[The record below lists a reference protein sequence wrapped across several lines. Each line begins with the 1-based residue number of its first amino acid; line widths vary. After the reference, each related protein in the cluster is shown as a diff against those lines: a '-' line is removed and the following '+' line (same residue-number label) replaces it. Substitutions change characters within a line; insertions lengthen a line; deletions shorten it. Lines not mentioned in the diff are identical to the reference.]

1 MTEKQKAKLEQ
12 EKLRVAGMR
21 AFEQEAAGQYGK
33 DGLICGIDE
42 AGRGPLAGPV
52 AAGAV
57 ILPSDHEILWLN
69 DSKKLSPK
77 KRDMLYD
84 QIREEALAWAVVMIG
99 PDRIDRINILQADYE
114 AMRLAV
120 QALQPAPSVL
130 LNDAVTI
137 PGLEIPQVPIIK
149 GDAKCLSI
157 AAASILAKVTRDR
170 YMEQLDSVYPGY
182 GFAGHKGYGTK
193 QHTQALRE
201 LGPCPAHRRSFIGN
215 YADLSAIGPAEDPEG
230 IFPMILSGGCG
241 RRPEW

>member
-21 AFEQEAAGQYGK
+21 AFEQEAAGPYGK
-33 DGLICGIDE
+33 GGLICGIDE

-57 ILPSDHEILWLN
+57 ILPADHEILWLN

-99 PDRIDRINILQADYE
+99 PDRIDQINILQADYE

-120 QALQPAPSVL
+120 QALEPAPSVL

-137 PGLEIPQVPIIK
+137 PGLEIPQRP
-149 GDAKCLSI
+149 GDPPGTHYQRGRQMP
-157 AAASILAKVTRDR
+157 VHRGG
-170 YMEQLDSVYPGY
+170 QYPGQ
-182 GFAGHKGYGTK
+182 GHQGQIYGTAG
-193 QHTQALRE
+193 QPLSRIRLRE
-201 LGPCPAHRRSFIGN
+201 A
-215 YADLSAIGPAEDPEG
+215 
-230 IFPMILSGGCG
+230 
-241 RRPEW
+241 

>member
-12 EKLRVAGMR
+12 EKLRAAGMR

-57 ILPSDHEILWLN
+57 ILPADHEILWLN

-120 QALQPAPSVL
+120 QA
-130 LNDAVTI
+130 
-137 PGLEIPQVPIIK
+137 
-149 GDAKCLSI
+149 
-157 AAASILAKVTRDR
+157 
-170 YMEQLDSVYPGY
+170 
-182 GFAGHKGYGTK
+182 
-193 QHTQALRE
+193 
-201 LGPCPAHRRSFIGN
+201 
-215 YADLSAIGPAEDPEG
+215 
-230 IFPMILSGGCG
+230 
-241 RRPEW
+241 

>member
-1 MTEKQKAKLEQ
+1 MTEKQNAKLEQ
-12 EKLRVAGMR
+12 ENLRVAGLR
-21 AFEQEAAGQYGK
+21 AFEQEAAGQHGK

-57 ILPSDHEILWLN
+57 ILPADHEILWLN

-120 QALQPAPSVL
+120 QALQPSPSVL

-215 YADLSAIGPAEDPEG
+215 YADLSAIGPAEDTQG
-230 IFPMILSGGCG
+230 VFPMILSGGCG
-241 RRPEW
+241 RRPEG

>member
-57 ILPSDHEILWLN
+57 ILPADHEILWLN

-130 LNDAVTI
+130 LNDAVTM
-137 PGLEIPQVPIIK
+137 VPIIK

-170 YMEQLDSVYPGY
+170 YMEQLDGVYPGY
-182 GFAGHKGYGTK
+182 GFAKHKGYGTK

-201 LGPCPAHRRSFIGN
+201 LGPCPAHRRSFIGT
-215 YADLSAIGPAEDPEG
+215 YADLSAAGPAGDSEG
-230 IFPMILSGGCG
+230 TFPVILTGGRG
-241 RRPEW
+241 GRPEM

>member
-1 MTEKQKAKLEQ
+1 MRKTMTEKQKAKLEQ

-57 ILPSDHEILWLN
+57 ILPADHEILWLN

-99 PDRIDRINILQADYE
+99 PDRIDQINILQADYE

-120 QALQPAPSVL
+120 QSLRLSPSVL
-130 LNDAVTI
+130 LNDAVTRQMPVHRRGQH
-137 PGLEIPQVPIIK
+137 PGQ
-149 GDAKCLSI
+149 
-157 AAASILAKVTRDR
+157 
-170 YMEQLDSVYPGY
+170 
-182 GFAGHKGYGTK
+182 GHQGQIYGT
-193 QHTQALRE
+193 AGRRLSRIRLRE
-201 LGPCPAHRRSFIGN
+201 A
-215 YADLSAIGPAEDPEG
+215 
-230 IFPMILSGGCG
+230 
-241 RRPEW
+241 

>member
-1 MTEKQKAKLEQ
+1 MRKTMTEKQKAKLEQ

-57 ILPSDHEILWLN
+57 ILPADHEILWL
-69 DSKKLSPK
+69 
-77 KRDMLYD
+77 
-84 QIREEALAWAVVMIG
+84 REEALAWAVVMIG
-99 PDRIDRINILQADYE
+99 PDRIDQINILQADYE

-120 QALQPAPSVL
+120 QALEPAPSVL

-170 YMEQLDSVYPGY
+170 YMEQLDGVYPGY
-182 GFAGHKGYGTK
+182 GFAKHKGYGTK

-215 YADLSAIGPAEDPEG
+215 YADLSAAGPAGDPEG
-230 IFPMILSGGCG
+230 TFPVILSGGRKCQAV
-241 RRPEW
+241 RFNE